1 MDVRQTT
8 TEGKHKDMT
17 DQYVQDPLVYTEAE
31 LQAKITE
38 ATTNLYTQDALY
50 NFRDTCLKT
59 YLDRMQ
65 GGIQT
70 ALRALISEG
79 TLTKTEAL
87 ETYNTIADHNGWANI
102 EAITSTYTVEVCF
115 NGDIVLT
122 VSGVEADTEEEA
134 TAEVLENLEVDNVRL
149 KFDVSYGDYADEAD
163 VWVYDFDA
171 TEDLSAVATEEYN

>member
-1 MDVRQTT
+1 MNDHL
-8 TEGKHKDMT
+8 TEPKVWNPET
-17 DQYVQDPLVYTEAE
+17 SEFVPVVCDQADHVSRDYAASQLE
-31 LQAKITE
+31 LQRVRWTS
-38 ATTNLYTQDALY
+38 D
-50 NFRDTCLKT
+50 
-59 YLDRMQ
+59 
-65 GGIQT
+65 IQKHTIT

-102 EAITSTYTVEVCF
+102 EAITSTYTVEVCY

-134 TAEVLENLEVDNVRL
+134 TAEVLENLEVDNVRV

-163 VWVYDFDA
+163 VWIYDFDT

>member
-1 MDVRQTT
+1 MNDHL
-8 TEGKHKDMT
+8 TEPKVWNPETLEFEGGWVNISAYRDAV
-17 DQYVQDPLVYTEAE
+17 DSQLE
-31 LQAKITE
+31 LQRVRLTD
-38 ATTNLYTQDALY
+38 N
-50 NFRDTCLKT
+50 
-59 YLDRMQ
+59 
-65 GGIQT
+65 IQKHTLT

-102 EAITSTYTVEVCF
+102 EAITSTYTVEVCY

-134 TAEVLENLEVDNVRL
+134 TAEVLENLEVDNVRV

-163 VWVYDFDA
+163 VWIYDFDP

>member
-1 MDVRQTT
+1 MNDHL
-8 TEGKHKDMT
+8 TEPKIWNPETSEFVPVVCDQADHISRDSVASQLELERIRWT
-17 DQYVQDPLVYTEAE
+17 DNVQKRTL
-31 LQAKITE
+31 
-38 ATTNLYTQDALY
+38 
-50 NFRDTCLKT
+50 
-59 YLDRMQ
+59 
-65 GGIQT
+65 T

-102 EAITSTYTVEVCF
+102 EAITSTYTVEVCY

-149 KFDVSYGDYADEAD
+149 KFDVSYGDYADH
-163 VWVYDFDA
+163 VWIARYDFDPSD
-171 TEDLSAVATEEYN
+171 ELSAVATEEYN

>member
-1 MDVRQTT
+1 MNDYL
-8 TEGKHKDMT
+8 TEPKVWNPET
-17 DQYVQDPLVYTEAE
+17 SEFVPVVCDQADHVSASQLE
-31 LQAKITE
+31 LQ
-38 ATTNLYTQDALY
+38 
-50 NFRDTCLKT
+50 RVRWT
-59 YLDRMQ
+59 YD
-65 GGIQT
+65 IQKHTIT

-102 EAITSTYTVEVCF
+102 EAITSTYTVEVCY

-149 KFDVSYGDYADEAD
+149 KFDVSYGDYSDEAD
-163 VWVYDFDA
+163 VFLYDFD
-171 TEDLSAVATEEYN
+171 TTDDLSAVATEEYN

>member
-1 MDVRQTT
+1 MSDLVTAPVVCDQTDHLT
-8 TEGKHKDMT
+8 RANAYALADSRVELSRIQWTNTVQKHT
-17 DQYVQDPLVYTEAE
+17 
-31 LQAKITE
+31 I
-38 ATTNLYTQDALY
+38 
-50 NFRDTCLKT
+50 
-59 YLDRMQ
+59 
-65 GGIQT
+65 T
-70 ALRALISEG
+70 ALRALTSEG

-102 EAITSTYTVEVCF
+102 EAITSTYTVEVCY

-163 VWVYDFDA
+163 VWVYDFDP
-171 TEDLSAVATEEYN
+171 TDDLSAVATEEYN

>member
-1 MDVRQTT
+1 MNDHL
-8 TEGKHKDMT
+8 TEPKVWNPET
-17 DQYVQDPLVYTEAE
+17 SEFVPVVCDQADHVSRDYAASQLE
-31 LQAKITE
+31 LQRVRWTD
-38 ATTNLYTQDALY
+38 NTQKQTL
-50 NFRDTCLKT
+50 
-59 YLDRMQ
+59 
-65 GGIQT
+65 T

-134 TAEVLENLEVDNVRL
+134 TAEVLENLEVDNVRV

-163 VWVYDFDA
+163 VWIYDFDP
-171 TEDLSAVATEEYN
+171 TDDLSAVATEEYN

>member
-1 MDVRQTT
+1 MNDYL
-8 TEGKHKDMT
+8 TEPKVWNPET
-17 DQYVQDPLVYTEAE
+17 SEFVPVVCDQADHVSASQLE
-31 LQAKITE
+31 LQRVRWTS
-38 ATTNLYTQDALY
+38 D
-50 NFRDTCLKT
+50 
-59 YLDRMQ
+59 
-65 GGIQT
+65 IQKHTIT

-102 EAITSTYTVEVCF
+102 EAITSTYTVEVCY

-149 KFDVSYGDYADEAD
+149 KFDVSYGDYSDEAD
-163 VWVYDFDA
+163 VFLYDFD
-171 TEDLSAVATEEYN
+171 TTDDLSAVATEEYN

>member
-1 MDVRQTT
+1 MNDHL
-8 TEGKHKDMT
+8 TEPKVWNPET
-17 DQYVQDPLVYTEAE
+17 SEFVPVVCDQADHVSRDYAASQLE
-31 LQAKITE
+31 LQRVRWTD
-38 ATTNLYTQDALY
+38 NTQKQTL
-50 NFRDTCLKT
+50 
-59 YLDRMQ
+59 
-65 GGIQT
+65 T

-102 EAITSTYTVEVCF
+102 EAITSTYTVEVCY

-134 TAEVLENLEVDNVRL
+134 TAEVLENLEVDNVRV

-163 VWVYDFDA
+163 VWIYDFDP
-171 TEDLSAVATEEYN
+171 TDDLSAVATEEYN

>member
-1 MDVRQTT
+1 MNDYL
-8 TEGKHKDMT
+8 TEPKVWNPETSEFVPVVCDQADHVSRDSVASQLELERIRWT
-17 DQYVQDPLVYTEAE
+17 DNVQKRTL
-31 LQAKITE
+31 
-38 ATTNLYTQDALY
+38 
-50 NFRDTCLKT
+50 
-59 YLDRMQ
+59 
-65 GGIQT
+65 T
-70 ALRALISEG
+70 ALRALTSEG

-102 EAITSTYTVEVCF
+102 EAITSTYTVEVCY

-163 VWVYDFDA
+163 VWIYDFDPSD
-171 TEDLSAVATEEYN
+171 ELSAVATEEYN